1 MDLSTSLLGK
11 QLINPFVLAS
21 APPTGN
27 PGMIARAFEAGWA
40 GAVVKTLTRE
50 LVRNVRNR
58 FASNRIAHHIYGFE
72 NIELLSELTPEEW
85 YQGIRLLKLGYPDRL
100 VIGSIMGDAQE
111 RTQWIELGLGC
122 QEAGADLLELN
133 FSCPHGYPEAGR
145 GAAIGQRADLAA
157 QIVAWLKED
166 ARLTLPLIPK
176 LTATATDISHVGAAV
191 AAAGAA
197 GLTAIN
203 TIPSIMGFDLETL
216 APRPTVGGYS
226 TYGGYS
232 GPGIK
237 PIALRCVGELVSSP
251 GLPVMGCGG
260 ISSGKDAVE
269 FLLMGAPAVQVCTAV
284 MLNGY
289 GVLPG
294 WLNEIEEFMAHHG
307 FQQIGDFVG
316 LGHQRLR
323 KHSELDREYA
333 VRAQIDPGHCHDCVK
348 CMTACQDGGYSAI
361 MERDGHKVVDADL
374 CVGCSLCAQVC
385 PTGAIQMVANS

>member
-1 MDLSTSLLGK
+1 MNLTTSYLGK
-11 QLINPFVLAS
+11 HLINPFVLAS

-27 PGMIARAFEAGWA
+27 PGMIARAFDAGWA
-40 GAVVKTLTRE
+40 GAVIKTLTRE
-50 LVRNVRNR
+50 PVRNLSNR

-85 YQGIRLLKLGYPDRL
+85 YTGIRLLKRGYPDRL
-100 VIGSIMGDAQE
+100 LIASIMGDAQDC
-111 RTQWIELGLGC
+111 TQWIDLGLGC

-145 GAAIGQRADLAA
+145 GSAIGQRADLAA
-157 QIVAWLKED
+157 QIVAWLVED
-166 ARLTLPLIPK
+166 GRVTLPLIPK

-216 APRPTVGGYS
+216 TPRPNVGGYS

-260 ISSGKDAVE
+260 ISSGNDAVE
-269 FLLMGAPAVQVCTAV
+269 FLLMGAPVVQVCTAV

-289 GVLPG
+289 DVLHH
-294 WLNEIEEFMAHHG
+294 WLTEIDEFMAHHG
-307 FQQIGDFVG
+307 FASIADFVG

-323 KHSELDREYA
+323 KHGELDRGYT

-348 CMTACQDGGYSAI
+348 CQTACLDGGYSAI
-361 MERDGHKVVDADL
+361 VERDGHKVVDLDL

-385 PTGAIQMVANS
+385 PTGAIQMVVV

>member
-1 MDLSTSLLGK
+1 VLDLATSYVGRR
-11 QLINPFVLAS
+11 LINPFVLAS

-27 PGMIARAFEAGWA
+27 PGMIARAFDAGWA
-40 GAVVKTLTRE
+40 GAVIKTLTRE
-50 LVRNVRNR
+50 PVRNLSNR

-72 NIELLSELTPEEW
+72 NIELLSELSPEEW
-85 YQGIRLLKLGYPDRL
+85 CTGIRLLKRDYPDRL
-100 VIGSIMGDAQE
+100 VIGSIMGDASD
-111 RTQWIELGLGC
+111 RTQWIELALGC

-157 QIVAWLKED
+157 QIVAWLVED
-166 ARLTLPLIPK
+166 GRVTLPLIPK

-191 AAAGAA
+191 AEAGAA

-216 APRPTVGGYS
+216 TPRPNVGGYS

-251 GLPVMGCGG
+251 GLSVMGCGG
-260 ISSGKDAVE
+260 VSSGKDAVE
-269 FLLMGAPAVQVCTAV
+269 FLLMGAPVVQVCTAV

-289 GVLPG
+289 DVLPH
-294 WLNEIEEFMAHHG
+294 WLAEIEAFMAHHG
-307 FQQIGDFVG
+307 FASIADFVG
-316 LGHQRLR
+316 LGHQRIR
-323 KHSELDREYA
+323 KHGELDRGFA
-333 VRAQIDPGHCHDCVK
+333 VRAQIDPGHCHDCVL
-348 CMTACQDGGYSAI
+348 CMNACRDGGYSAI
-361 MERDGHKVVDADL
+361 VARDGHKVVDPDL

-385 PTGAIQMVANS
+385 PSGAIQMVAV

>member
-1 MDLSTSLLGK
+1 MNPTTSYLGH

-27 PGMIARAFEAGWA
+27 PGMIARAFDAGWA
-40 GAVVKTLTRE
+40 GAVIKTLTRE
-50 LVRNVRNR
+50 PVSNVRNR

-72 NIELLSELTPEEW
+72 NIELLSELTPAEW
-85 YQGIRLLKLGYPDRL
+85 YTGIRLLKRGYPDRL
-100 VIGSIMGDAQE
+100 VIASIMGDAND

-166 ARLTLPLIPK
+166 ARLTLPLVPK

-191 AAAGAA
+191 AQAGAT

-203 TIPSIMGFDLETL
+203 TIPSIMGFDLATL
-216 APRPTVGGYS
+216 TPRPNVGGYS

-237 PIALRCVGELVSSP
+237 PIALRCVGELVSNP
-251 GLPVMGCGG
+251 CLPVMGCGG
-260 ISSGKDAVE
+260 VSSGKDAVE
-269 FLLMGAPAVQVCTAV
+269 FLLMGAPVVQVCTAV
-284 MLNGY
+284 MLDGY
-289 GVLPG
+289 GVIDH
-294 WLNEIEEFMAHHG
+294 WLRELVEFMDHHG
-307 FQQIGDFVG
+307 FQQIADFVG

-323 KHSELDREYA
+323 KHSELDRGYA
-333 VRAQIDPGHCHDCVK
+333 VRAAIDPDHCHDCVK
-348 CMTACQDGGYSAI
+348 CQIACQDGGYSAI
-361 MERDGHKVVDADL
+361 VELDGHKVVDPER

-385 PTGAIQMVANS
+385 PTGAIQMVAV

>member
-1 MDLSTSLLGK
+1 MNLSTDYLGK
-11 QLINPFVLAS
+11 QLLNPFVLAS

-40 GAVVKTLTRE
+40 GAVIKTLTRE
-50 LVRNVRNR
+50 PVHNVRNR
-58 FASNRIAHHIYGFE
+58 FASNRIARHIYGFE

-85 YQGIRLLKLGYPDRL
+85 YAGIRLLKQGYPDRL
-100 VIGSIMGDAQE
+100 LIGSIMGDAGD
-111 RTQWIELGLGC
+111 RTQWIELALGC

-145 GAAIGQRADLAA
+145 GSAIGQRADLAA
-157 QIVAWLKED
+157 QIVAWLRDD
-166 ARLTLPLIPK
+166 ARITLPLVPK

-216 APRPTVGGYS
+216 APRPDVGGYS

-251 GLPVMGCGG
+251 RLPVMGCGG
-260 ISSGKDAVE
+260 ISSGQDAVE
-269 FLLMGAPAVQVCTAV
+269 FMLMGAPVVQVCTAV
-284 MLNGY
+284 MLDGY
-289 GVLPG
+289 GVIDR
-294 WLNEIEEFMAHHG
+294 WLAEIDEFMAHHG
-307 FQQIGDFVG
+307 FTAIADFVG
-316 LGHQRLR
+316 LGHQRIR
-323 KHSELDREYA
+323 KHGELDRNFA

-348 CMTACQDGGYSAI
+348 CQTACQDGGYSAI
-361 MERDGHKVVDADL
+361 VVRDGRKVVDPAL

-385 PTGAIQMVANS
+385 PTGAIQMVAG